1 MLTNVLLNGIAAS
14 NIVTGFIVIT
24 AMPGEKLQ
32 FYFTICQ
39 NARKPGITGE
49 DIAVQIKANLKEH
62 LV

>member
-1 MLTNVLLNGIAAS
+1 
-14 NIVTGFIVIT
+14 
-24 AMPGEKLQ
+24 MPGEKLQ

-39 NARKPGITGE
+39 NARKLGITGE